1 MEALTRI
8 RSGVFTLETALTLG
22 QIEALRDEG
31 GLESRIVPVDE
42 LFSEYPRMEM
52 RPEAD
57 RLVHN
62 GNPFRSEAGI
72 LRGEEAGAAGT
83 DESAATAGTAENTGA
98 AWDSAAAFP
107 APQVRVYDSEGHF
120 IGIYEYRRERRWY
133 QPLKIFAGGQ

>member
-1 MEALTRI
+1 M
-8 RSGVFTLETALTLG
+8 
-22 QIEALRDEG
+22 
-31 GLESRIVPVDE
+31 PVDE

-62 GNPFRSEAGI
+62 GNPFRPEAGI
-72 LRGEEAGAAGT
+72 LRGEGAGAAGT
-83 DESAATAGTAENTGA
+83 AEAAETAGRVGTAEKAGA
-98 AWDSAAAFP
+98 AGDSAAASP

>member
-62 GNPFRSEAGI
+62 GNPFRPEAGI
-72 LRGEEAGAAGT
+72 LRGEEAGAAG
-83 DESAATAGTAENTGA
+83 AVENTGA
-98 AWDSAAAFP
+98 AGDSAAAFP

>member
-8 RSGVFTLETALTLG
+8 RSGVFTLETALTRG
-22 QIEALRDEG
+22 PIEALRAEG

-62 GNPFRSEAGI
+62 GNPFRPEAGI
-72 LRGEEAGAAGT
+72 LRGEEAG
-83 DESAATAGTAENTGA
+83 
-98 AWDSAAAFP
+98 DSAAASP

>member
-62 GNPFRSEAGI
+62 GNPFRPEAGI
-72 LRGEEAGAAGT
+72 LRGEGAG
-83 DESAATAGTAENTGA
+83 
-98 AWDSAAAFP
+98 DSAAVSP